1 MKRFIFLA
9 LLGLVSFA
17 QAECNHLYPNEKV
30 LRAFGSTE
38 LCNTFY
44 VSQYDESGRRVLF
57 VSELMSPNSHDVKRL
72 NAFKGDRRLQR
83 PVNPSEYLNSG
94 FDKGHMVP
102 ADDATTQVEMLETF
116 LMTNMTP
123 QDPKL
128 NRGSWKKL
136 EAIIRRK
143 VENSGVATHVI
154 TGALYESQNFMKSVP
169 IPSGYYKIAYY
180 KTGAE
185 AYFADNNSRTGTRK
199 VKIAW
204 INAKTNM
211 KFPQE

>member
-17 QAECNHLYPNEKV
+17 QAECNHLYPNGKA

-38 LCNTFY
+38 LCNSFY
-44 VSQYDESGRRVLF
+44 VAQYDESGKRVLF
-57 VSELMSPNSHDVKRL
+57 VSELLSPGSHDVPRL
-72 NAFKGDRRLQR
+72 NAFKGDRRLR
-83 PVNPSEYLNSG
+83 EPVKPSEYLNSG
-94 FDKGHMVP
+94 YDKGHMVP
-102 ADDATTQVEMLETF
+102 ADDATNQVEMLDTF

-123 QDPKL
+123 QHPKL

-136 EAIIRRK
+136 EALVRRK
-143 VENSGVATHVI
+143 VANGGVAKHVI
-154 TGALYESQNFMKSVP
+154 TGALYESQEFMKSVP

-180 KTGAE
+180 STGTE
-185 AYFADNNSRTGTRK
+185 AYYAANNSRSGTRK
-199 VKIAW
+199 VKVAW

-211 KFPQE
+211 EFPQE